1 MASPYE
7 ALLTVLESGS
17 FSGAARI
24 MGYTQSAVSQ
34 MVKTLEERLGV
45 TLLLR
50 SRTGAELTREGEA
63 LLPDIREMA
72 NAERKLSDH
81 AAALRGLEQ
90 GAVHIGAFPSVSGS
104 LLPPAIKRFKEAHP
118 GIRFALHQGLYPEM
132 EDMVREGVVDFSFTD
147 LARPTEQEE
156 ELLYTD
162 AYVVVLPEDHPLTA
176 LERIPLR
183 FLSEEP
189 FILLEEGRGGGT
201 LTEFLKAHSE
211 LNVQYRVADDYGVLN
226 MVENHLGVAIL
237 PEVLLQRTD
246 YRVEARPLDPPLMRS
261 VGIIYRRKSGL
272 STAAE
277 AFVRALREMLQ
288 EQDSLQI

>member
-50 SRTGAELTREGEA
+50 SRTGAALTREGEA
-63 LLPDIREMA
+63 LLADIRELA
-72 NAERKLSDH
+72 NAERKLFDH
-81 AAALRGLEQ
+81 AAGLRGLEQ
-90 GAVHIGAFPSVSGS
+90 GAVRIGAFPSVTGS

-118 GIRFALHQGLYPEM
+118 GIRFELHQGLYPEM

-147 LARPTEQEE
+147 LARPTELAAEP
-156 ELLYTD
+156 LYDD
-162 AYVVVLPEDHPLTA
+162 AYVAVLPEDHPLTA
-176 LERIPLR
+176 LERIPLE

-189 FILLEEGRGGGT
+189 FILLEEGRGGAT
-201 LTEFLKAHSE
+201 LTEFLKEHSE

-261 VGIIYRRKSGL
+261 VGILYRRKSGL
-272 STAAE
+272 STAAGS
-277 AFVRALREMLQ
+277 FVQTLRGMLQ
-288 EQDSLQI
+288 EALQN

>member
-1 MASPYE
+1 MSSPYE

-24 MGYTQSAVSQ
+24 LGYTQSAVSQ
-34 MVKTLEERLGV
+34 MIKTLEERLGV

-50 SRTGAELTREGEA
+50 SRTGAELTKEGEA
-63 LLPDIREMA
+63 LLQDIRELH
-72 NAERKLSDH
+72 NAERKLMDH

-118 GIRFALHQGLYPEM
+118 SIRFALHQGLYPEM

-147 LARPTEQEE
+147 LARPTDLADEP
-156 ELLYTD
+156 LYDD
-162 AYVVVLPEDHPLTA
+162 AYVAVLPEDHPLTA
-176 LERIPLR
+176 LERIPLD
-183 FLSEEP
+183 LLHAEP

-201 LTEFLKAHSE
+201 LTEFLRVHSE
-211 LNVQYRVADDYGVLN
+211 LNLQYRVTDDYGVLN

-237 PEVLLQRTD
+237 PEVLLQRTN
-246 YRVEARPLDPPLMRS
+246 YRVEARPLDPPLRRS
-261 VGIIYRRKSGL
+261 IGIIYRRRGGL

-277 AFVRALREMLQ
+277 AFIQTLREMLR
-288 EQDSLQI
+288 EQDALQN